1 MYDYKVTE
9 ITVNI
14 SDAFKS
20 IKDVIDGTA
29 SEKRCQLIEEEI
41 KKYTVDGW
49 ELVSALNGFGAPVTL
64 IFKRNQ

>member
-9 ITVNI
+9 IKVDI
-14 SDAFKS
+14 ADAFKS
-20 IKDVIDGTA
+20 IKDAIDGTA

-41 KKYTVDGW
+41 KKHAVDGW

-64 IFKRNQ
+64 IFKKLK